1 MKRKIYAQVYILII
15 LAFIIILSGCNK
27 LLDVTPENKKTASDF
42 WQVKGEVE
50 AAMVG
55 CYSSLQTAMKRFF
68 VWGEVRGE
76 IIQIDLQFNTI
87 SLGTGWTN
95 NQGMYEMNSQA
106 IDDKNPMAQWGDIYT
121 AINRLNTVIAYAPG
135 VQQKDATFSRKE
147 LGYYIGECK
156 ALRALCY
163 FYLARTFYQF
173 PYITQAS
180 LTDQQNYQVKPLNA
194 SQVMDS
200 ITSELLSAEKIVR
213 SNFDTIVFSDPGLQ
227 VAYDK
232 GRITLP
238 AVRAI
243 LADVYLTNNN
253 YAAAEQYAGSLIDFM
268 PSAQYQLVSGANW
281 FSIFSPGNSSE
292 GIFELQFSQ
301 KYSNPGDFA
310 KWFSNVNGGVN
321 WFSNHLNKNTETYK
335 YWEGNDY
342 KNLLTND
349 IRGAGN
355 TYVATNGS
363 LIWKWAG
370 LASGGS
376 STNARDGNSWDAHY
390 IFYRYADII
399 LMEAEAL
406 NRLNRSRD
414 AAQML
419 LVIRQRAGY
428 TQTSLTYSS
437 VEDLEDQILDER
449 ARELA
454 FEGKR
459 WFDLVRIAKRRNDYT
474 VIAKRLADFWA
485 LPNEQSVWY
494 AKVSDPMS
502 WYMPIYYTEL
512 TSNVNLV
519 QNPFYK
525 H

>member
-1 MKRKIYAQVYILII
+1 
-15 LAFIIILSGCNK
+15 
-27 LLDVTPENKKTASDF
+27 
-42 WQVKGEVE
+42 
-50 AAMVG
+50 
-55 CYSSLQTAMKRFF
+55 
-68 VWGEVRGE
+68 
-76 IIQIDLQFNTI
+76 
-87 SLGTGWTN
+87 
-95 NQGMYEMNSQA
+95 
-106 IDDKNPMAQWGDIYT
+106 
-121 AINRLNTVIAYAPG
+121 
-135 VQQKDATFSRKE
+135 
-147 LGYYIGECK
+147 
-156 ALRALCY
+156 
-163 FYLARTFYQF
+163 
-173 PYITQAS
+173 
-180 LTDQQNYQVKPLNA
+180 
-194 SQVMDS
+194 
-200 ITSELLSAEKIVR
+200 
-213 SNFDTIVFSDPGLQ
+213 
-227 VAYDK
+227 
-232 GRITLP
+232 
-238 AVRAI
+238 
-243 LADVYLTNNN
+243 
-253 YAAAEQYAGSLIDFM
+253 
-268 PSAQYQLVSGANW
+268 
-281 FSIFSPGNSSE
+281 
-292 GIFELQFSQ
+292 
-301 KYSNPGDFA
+301 
-310 KWFSNVNGGVN
+310 
-321 WFSNHLNKNTETYK
+321 
-335 YWEGNDY
+335 
-342 KNLLTND
+342 
-349 IRGAGN
+349 
-355 TYVATNGS
+355 
-363 LIWKWAG
+363 

-449 ARELA
+449 GRELA